1 MAIIMDGKALAVK
14 MQDQLQEKVARLKEK
29 EWTLWFDAESH
40 LLKKVFFDSSVEDN
54 FTLYLLSA
62 QDPESDFAKQRPKKG
77 TTIWNIKMGDEC
89 DTINLPEEYKEF

>member
-1 MAIIMDGKALAVK
+1 MIDDAKAA
-14 MQDQLQEKVARLKEK
+14 DADTYQEELDKYMELKEK

-40 LLKKVFFDSSVEDN
+40 LLKKVF
-54 FTLYLLSA
+54 YLLSA
-62 QDPESDFAKQRPKKG
+62 QDPESDCAKQRPKKG